1 MRRPAVNR
9 FGGLV
14 TRLFVAAIA
23 VPAMIPELTV
33 PAAAHHLM
41 HGKTPTT
48 FAEGLLSGLG
58 HPIIGP
64 DHLAFLIAAGVAV
77 GVGRL
82 VLSLPVVFVIAMI
95 AGVAL
100 RVFGVAV
107 AGAEI
112 AVGLSVLLIGFVIA
126 RGRPLAAVVW
136 VVLFATAGLFHGY
149 AYGEAILGSE
159 AAPLGA
165 YLIGLAVVQAAL
177 TVGVALLAR
186 RLAAEASALRPRLIG
201 AAILGVG
208 LAVLAER
215 LLSGA

>member
-14 TRLFVAAIA
+14 TRMFVAAIA

-82 VLSLPVVFVIAMI
+82 VLSLPIVFVIAMI

-112 AVGLSVLLIGFVIA
+112 AVGLSVLLIGFLIA

-149 AYGEAILGSE
+149 AYGEAIVVSE